1 MAKYTTP
8 NGKDIS
14 TFIVPNT
21 VMYAIKL
28 NQGGALPERLWGN
41 FTSER
46 LANQAIENYLA
57 GFKVNKDKVEV
68 DKKAA

>member
-14 TFIVPNT
+14 TYIVPNT

-46 LANQAIENYLA
+46 FADQAIEQYLA
-57 GFKVNKDKVEV
+57 AFKANKDKVEV
-68 DKKAA
+68 NKKEA